1 MMSGCVVYDECVCG
15 VGRQED
21 SMAMFEEA
29 VRLSPGHSAALVG
42 LARAQRIVGQ
52 NNMAERNFRR

>member
-1 MMSGCVVYDECVCG
+1 MYDECVCG